1 MFFDKFFFG
10 QCGGMMFAPRLSLVG
25 DKPALFEKFF
35 GVFKGAV
42 IELHGHA
49 GLSPICRPET
59 VTAQCIG
66 SNRPGRGAHDD
77 S

>member
-10 QCGGMMFAPRLSLVG
+10 QRGGMMFAPRLSVVS

-35 GVFKGAV
+35 GVFIGAV

-59 VTAQCIG
+59 VTAQCMG